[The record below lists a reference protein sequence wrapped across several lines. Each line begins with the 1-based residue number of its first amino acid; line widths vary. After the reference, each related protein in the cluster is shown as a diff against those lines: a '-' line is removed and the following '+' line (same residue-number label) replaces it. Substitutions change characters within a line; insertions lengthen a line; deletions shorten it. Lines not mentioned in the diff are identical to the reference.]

1 MKIAYYDY
9 NIEVDFSYGEISN
22 IVIENPMVLD
32 AFVMAL
38 HNSLNKKEEK
48 IHVLEDFEEVNFVE
62 NTDLIFSP
70 LGLSYE
76 RRDVQK
82 RLIQNILEE
91 ISESDISYKFSEICS
106 DFLENIQQ
114 LEMDSE
120 YEIDF
125 DEDLDM
131 QKLIK
136 CFDIHLQEPAGSFVE
151 RLVEYISVM
160 TKLMR
165 KRIFILIGCSD
176 YMDEVEYKLLEKHV
190 AYEHVA
196 VIKIEGRQNA
206 LKNLKNQYI
215 LDADLCEI

>member
-136 CFDIHLQEPAGSFVE
+136 CFDIHLQEPSGSFVE

-176 YMDEVEYKLLEKHV
+176 YVDEVEYKLLEKHV

-196 VIKIEGRQNA
+196 VIKIEGKQNA

-215 LDADLCEI
+215 LDGDLCEI

>member
-151 RLVEYISVM
+151 RLVEYIFVM

-176 YMDEVEYKLLEKHV
+176 YMGEVEYKLLEKHV

>member
-22 IVIENPMVLD
+22 IVIENSMVLD

-136 CFDIHLQEPAGSFVE
+136 CLDIHLQEPSGSFVE

-176 YMDEVEYKLLEKHV
+176 YVDEVEYKLLEKHV

-215 LDADLCEI
+215 LDGDLCEI

>member
-22 IVIENPMVLD
+22 IVIENSMVLD

-136 CFDIHLQEPAGSFVE
+136 CFDIHLQEPSGSFVE

-176 YMDEVEYKLLEKHV
+176 YVDEVEYKLLEKHV

-215 LDADLCEI
+215 LDGDLCEI

>member
-70 LGLSYE
+70 LGLNYE